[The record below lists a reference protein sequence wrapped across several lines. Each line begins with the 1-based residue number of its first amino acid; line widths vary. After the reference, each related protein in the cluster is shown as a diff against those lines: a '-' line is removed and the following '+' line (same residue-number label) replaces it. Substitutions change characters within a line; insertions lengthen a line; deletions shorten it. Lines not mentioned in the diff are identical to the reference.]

1 MAYYVRKVAGFL
13 VTLFLVSL
21 LTFLVFQILP
31 GDPARVILGVD
42 ADPLQLQQLRE
53 ELGMDRPAP
62 LRFLEWLGGVL
73 RGDLGTS
80 YRYHQPVSALLG
92 SALGVTAQLA
102 VYALVLTAAVG
113 CLWAFGWPTT
123 AKRNTP
129 CRCPCSPS
137 WGCRCPPSVWA
148 YCWSASF
155 PWGWG
160 GSPLWGIRLFPKTP
174 WPV

>member
-113 CLWAFGWPTT
+113 LPVGIWLAHHSKKKYALPVSLLSQLGL
-123 AKRNTP
+123 
-129 CRCPCSPS
+129 SVPS
-137 WGCRCPPSVWA
+137 FCVGD
-148 YCWSASF
+148 CWSASF

-160 GSPLWGIRLFPKTP
+160 GSPPWGIRLFPKTP